1 MDVHIEELIPPH
13 ALPVRILCLRCPVD
27 HFELEQVM
35 LASVDEVSTFAVEKR
50 TMEHLSGR
58 WLLAQALERWGLDPL
73 QLEVRRT
80 ELRAPV
86 LAYLSG
92 LWVNTPLPSISI
104 GHAGGWA
111 YVAIIETGWSIGID
125 AEPAD
130 RGIAKNAF
138 DMMARGEELVW
149 LQQNPGRAIE
159 LWTSKES
166 VQKAMQ
172 MGMHLNPR
180 KIEIPIGVGVRII
193 SIENS
198 KIQLQSWAFGE
209 ARVSLAWHNKLASF
223 RTSEDDLLDATRRAM
238 QEQEWSIGCKTTS
251 QGS

>member
-1 MDVHIEELIPPH
+1 
-13 ALPVRILCLRCPVD
+13 
-27 HFELEQVM
+27 M

-50 TMEHLSGR
+50 RTEHLSGR
-58 WLLAQALERWGLDPL
+58 WLLAQALERWGLDPS

-86 LAYLSG
+86 LAYLPG

-104 GHAGGWA
+104 GHSGGWA
-111 YVAIIETGWSIGID
+111 YVAVIETEWSVGID

-130 RGIAKNAF
+130 RGIAENAF
-138 DMMARGEELVW
+138 DMMARGDELVW
-149 LQQNPGRAIE
+149 LQQNPDRAIE

-166 VQKAMQ
+166 IQKAMQ

-180 KIEIPIGVGVRII
+180 KIRIPIGVGVKII

-198 KIQLQSWAFGE
+198 KIQLQNWECGG
-209 ARVSLAWHNKLASF
+209 ARISLAWHNKSVHL
-223 RTSEDDLLDATRRAM
+223 RTPEDDLLDATRIAM
-238 QEQEWSIGCKTTS
+238 QEQDWGIGCKTTS
-251 QGS
+251 QGT

>member
-1 MDVHIEELIPPH
+1 VHIEELIPPH
-13 ALPVRILCLRCPVD
+13 PLPVRILCLRCPVD

-35 LASVDEVSTFAVEKR
+35 LASVDEVATFAVEKR
-50 TMEHLSGR
+50 RTEHLSGR
-58 WLLAQALERWGLDPL
+58 WLLAQALEQWGLDPT
-73 QLEVRRT
+73 QIEVLRT

-92 LWVNTPLPSISI
+92 LWVRTPLPSISI

-111 YVAIIETGWSIGID
+111 YVAVIETGCSVGID

-138 DMMARGEELVW
+138 DMMARGDELVW
-149 LQQNPGRAIE
+149 LQQNPDRAIE

-180 KIEIPIGVGVRII
+180 KIEIPIGVGVGNI

-198 KIQLQSWAFGE
+198 KIQLQNWVFRG
-209 ARVSLAWHNKLASF
+209 ARVSLAWHNKSVHL
-223 RTSEDDLLDATRRAM
+223 RTPEDDLLDATRRAM

-251 QGS
+251 QVP